1 MKGFTFNVKT
11 FISSFLIIILAFITA
26 GNAERGIKDP
36 VDANEVRIMSFN
48 IRYSEFVKRIGAVP
62 KQIGEYMPDSVGLQE
77 CTYDWYN
84 TLQVLLPEYEIVG
97 LGRDTGDISENCG
110 EMSAILYRADK
121 YKLVDSGHFWIS
133 ETPEKVSKGWD
144 AGSYRICTWVILEN
158 LETCKQYAHVNC
170 HLDNAGAVA
179 RAQGSQLVAQKALS
193 FDIPTVL
200 TGDFNFSK
208 GCDEYNA
215 VTALGLKDT
224 QDIATETMSGR
235 TYHDYK
241 GGTSGKPIDY
251 VFVNSKITSVSK
263 YQIIRDKIN
272 YFYVSDHYPIY
283 ADMVIE

>member
-1 MKGFTFNVKT
+1 MKSLTFNIKA
-11 FISSFLIIILAFITA
+11 FISSFLIIVLAFITA
-26 GNAERGIKDP
+26 GSAERGIKDP

-48 IRYSEFVKRIGAVP
+48 IRYSEFIKRIGAVP

-84 TLQVLLPEYEIVG
+84 TLQVLLPEYEIVA
-97 LGRDTGDISENCG
+97 LGRDTGDISKDCG
-110 EMSAILYRADK
+110 EMSAILYRSDK

-133 ETPEKVSKGWD
+133 ETPEKVSNGWD
-144 AGSYRICTWVILEN
+144 GACNRICTWVILEN
-158 LETCKQYAHVNC
+158 CETGKQYAHVNC
-170 HLDNAGAVA
+170 HLDHEGNVA
-179 RAQGSQLVAQKALS
+179 RAEGAKLVSQKALS

-208 GCDEYNA
+208 GCDEYNSI
-215 VTALGLKDT
+215 TALGLKDT
-224 QDIATETMSGR
+224 QDIAVETMSGK
-235 TYHDYK
+235 TYHGYN

-272 YFYVSDHYPIY
+272 FSYVSDHYPVY
-283 ADMVIE
+283 ADMVID

>member
-1 MKGFTFNVKT
+1 MKDFTFNVKT
-11 FISSFLIIILAFITA
+11 FVSTLLIIVLAFITA
-26 GNAERGIKDP
+26 GNAERATKDP

-110 EMSAILYRADK
+110 EMSAILYRSDK

-133 ETPEKVSKGWD
+133 ETPEKISNGWD
-144 AGSYRICTWVILEN
+144 GACNRISTWVILEN
-158 LETCKQYAHVNC
+158 LETGKQYAHVNC
-170 HLDNAGAVA
+170 HLDHVGDVA
-179 RAQGSQLVAQKALS
+179 RAEGAKLVAQKALS

-208 GCDEYNA
+208 GCDEYNS
-215 VTALGLKDT
+215 VIELGLKDT
-224 QDIATETMSGR
+224 QDIATETMSGK
-235 TYHDYK
+235 TYHGYN

-251 VFVNSKITSVSK
+251 VFINNKITSVSK

-272 YFYVSDHYPIY
+272 FSYVSDHYPIY
-283 ADMVIE
+283 ADMLID